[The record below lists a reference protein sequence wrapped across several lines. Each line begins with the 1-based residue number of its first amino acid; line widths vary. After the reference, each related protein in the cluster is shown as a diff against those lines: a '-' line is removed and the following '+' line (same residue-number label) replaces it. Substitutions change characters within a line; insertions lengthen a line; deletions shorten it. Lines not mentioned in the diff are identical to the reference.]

1 MTTTK
6 TAKHT
11 PGPWCI
17 EMDDSQ
23 PFVCNAMNA
32 DSGYGTVFAGRVFT
46 ADGGIIALV
55 QFSVP
60 EHQAEYEA
68 NLNLIAAA
76 PDLYAIVRAEYDAH
90 GGFETLP
97 IGYPPERA
105 AAICAAIAKAKGQA

>member
-1 MTTTK
+1 MS
-6 TAKHT
+6 KHT

-76 PDLYAIVRAEYDAH
+76 PDLLAACEAILFQVIQGKVLERDAC
-90 GGFETLP
+90 
-97 IGYPPERA
+97 ISQAR
-105 AAICAAIAKAKGQA
+105 AAIAKAEGGGA